1 MKNLFREPLL
11 HFLLIG
17 AGLFLV
23 FRLAKQ
29 NDADESDQRI
39 VVTAGRIDQLETV
52 FEKTWQR
59 PPTKEE
65 LQGLVNDFVLEEAY
79 YRRAVAMG
87 IDRNDTIIR
96 RRLRQKLEFL
106 TDTASLLEPTD
117 DELATYLI
125 DI

>member
-65 LQGLVNDFVLEEAY
+65 LQGLVN
-79 YRRAVAMG
+79 
-87 IDRNDTIIR
+87 
-96 RRLRQKLEFL
+96 
-106 TDTASLLEPTD
+106 
-117 DELATYLI
+117 
-125 DI
+125 